1 MTPGMKRVLVL
12 SFSPIAS
19 DPRVMRQVRALEGRY
34 RLTVAG
40 YGPRPAGDF
49 DFHDVAVA
57 PPTLA
62 GKLAKA
68 ALLLAGLH
76 RAHDRWLPQAR
87 QARAA
92 LAGARFDLVVAND
105 LGALPDANIHKLTV
119 LQLPVRSLYGE
130 HWSTTGEN
138 VPDADAP
145 DIDVYLPGRNVLL
158 LGLTG
163 VWCALN
169 DVHEV
174 AIGSLDDNP
183 FPDATP
189 AFFADYSKVLS
200 ASLSHE
206 ITISAPYR
214 QRHKAAI
221 IAEFPNLPLELTLTC
236 MSPQLEGE
244 ALGENLVHCGACNK
258 CNERQVAFRDAGVE
272 DRTRYAI

>member
-1 MTPGMKRVLVL
+1 LERIAVLASGGLDSSVLVADL
-12 SFSPIAS
+12 ARTREVFPVYVEAGLAWEKME
-19 DPRVMRQVRALEGRY
+19 RRALDAY
-34 RLTVAG
+34 
-40 YGPRPAGDF
+40 
-49 DFHDVAVA
+49 
-57 PPTLA
+57 
-62 GKLAKA
+62 
-68 ALLLAGLH
+68 
-76 RAHDRWLPQAR
+76 
-87 QARAA
+87 
-92 LAGARFDLVVAND
+92 

-158 LGLTG
+158 LGLSG

-189 AFFADYSKVLS
+189 EFFADYSKVLS
-200 ASLSHE
+200 ASLSHRL
-206 ITISAPYR
+206 TISAPYR

-221 IAEFPNLPLELTLTC
+221 IAEFPDLPLELTLTC
-236 MSPQLEGE
+236 MSPQLDGS
-244 ALGENLVHCGACNK
+244 ALVHCGACNK

-272 DRTRYAI
+272 DRTRYAT